1 MTPAQRTR
9 LYWPLWRRA
18 RAAGWLPDGTS
29 RSDLASDARDL
40 VEQAARLI
48 TSKPAYAGANR
59 ERILRHAA
67 NAVAMTR
74 RWSYQGRALPPM
86 PDYGSRRMGTLDLML
101 FCALCHCIADPTWLG
116 TDSRPG
122 LRHWQDPGLLERQ
135 IYESALR
142 RRFVGSY
149 IAALSRDIYGTRDI
163 RLLTIEQ
170 LRNLYRL
177 LTERPHARPNAA
189 VAH

>member
-9 LYWPLWRRA
+9 LYWPIWRRA
-18 RAAGWLPDGTS
+18 RAVGWLPDGAP
-29 RSDLASDARDL
+29 RPDCASDARDL

-48 TSKPAYAGANR
+48 AVKPSYAGADR

-67 NAVAMTR
+67 NAVAMAR

-86 PDYGSRRMGTLDLML
+86 PDYSSRRMGTLDLML

-116 TDSRPG
+116 TDTRPG
-122 LRHWQDPGLLERQ
+122 QRHWQDPGLLERQ

-163 RLLTIEQ
+163 RTLTTGQ
-170 LRNLYRL
+170 LHSLYRL
-177 LTERPHARPNAA
+177 AHERPHSA
-189 VAH
+189 VAR